1 MCGSEIDIIH
11 QNAFRSYRTREPS
24 QILSY
29 TGTRPDHIVLYM
41 GFDEGK
47 RRKVDKAVQCICVVE
62 WSPNVTVLFAEFSEA
77 EPSAHIHSL
86 STSDAEEGCSGD
98 EDEAA
103 KGLYSCDS
111 NIWDAGPYDPPMSI
125 CTKVMSKGDHNIMF
139 SVTPDMWMT
148 YNSPESFTWPWSELH
163 PLPIIILKSWY

>member
-1 MCGSEIDIIH
+1 MLGWLMLQSMNALGYLVMTSMYNEDGLCGGGVWGLLYLIALSLLWPVSLS
-11 QNAFRSYRTREPS
+11 ASL
-24 QILSY
+24 ILR
-29 TGTRPDHIVLYM
+29 G
-41 GFDEGK
+41 G
-47 RRKVDKAVQCICVVE
+47 
-62 WSPNVTVLFAEFSEA
+62 VLFAEFSEA
-77 EPSAHIHSL
+77 EPSAHIHSP

-103 KGLYSCDS
+103 KGLYSCNS

-148 YNSPESFTWPWSELH
+148 YNSPESFT
-163 PLPIIILKSWY
+163 